1 MADALDAES
10 PETGAGRILQSARE
24 RQGLSRQDAAD
35 GLNLNLGII
44 EALENDRYDLLPP
57 RTFVKGY
64 LRSYA
69 KLVHVPEADVLAA
82 FERQQPEP
90 AAERIAMA
98 RTGAGTTVAVGASLK
113 WVALLIVLALLA
125 YAGYEAYMSTSTE
138 PVSAGAAGDVAVPRD
153 EPAPVLEALPVPPA
167 EEEERSPQPEGIDGA
182 ESEAAEEAPQ
192 HDAEPAEVAAATMAE
207 APTEAVPAESQ
218 EAAAG
223 VLVIDVAD
231 ESWIEVTDA
240 HGASLHAGLVQG
252 PRTLRMQGAPPY
264 RLIIG
269 NADRVELQ
277 YDGEPV
283 ALQPHSRRNVA
294 RFTVP
299 SP

>member
-10 PETGAGRILQSARE
+10 PETGVGRILQDARE

-35 GLNLNLGII
+35 GLNLSLGII

-69 KLVHVPEADVLAA
+69 RLIHVPEADVLTA
-82 FERQQPEP
+82 FEKQQPEP
-90 AAERIAMA
+90 AAERIATA
-98 RTGAGTTVAVGASLK
+98 RAGAGTTVAVGASLK

-138 PVSAGAAGDVAVPRD
+138 PVSAGTVGDVAVPRD
-153 EPAPVLEALPVPPA
+153 EPAPLLEALPVPLA
-167 EEEERSPQPEGIDGA
+167 EEEERSPQPEGIDDA
-182 ESEAAEEAPQ
+182 EPEAAEEAPQ
-192 HDAEPAEVAAATMAE
+192 RDVEPAEVAAAPMA
-207 APTEAVPAESQ
+207 EAVPAEPQ
-218 EAAAG
+218 EAAVG
-223 VLVIDVAD
+223 VLVIDVVD
-231 ESWIEVTDA
+231 ESWIEITDA

-252 PRTLRMQGAPPY
+252 PRTLRIQGAPPY
-264 RLIIG
+264 RLVIG

-299 SP
+299 LSP